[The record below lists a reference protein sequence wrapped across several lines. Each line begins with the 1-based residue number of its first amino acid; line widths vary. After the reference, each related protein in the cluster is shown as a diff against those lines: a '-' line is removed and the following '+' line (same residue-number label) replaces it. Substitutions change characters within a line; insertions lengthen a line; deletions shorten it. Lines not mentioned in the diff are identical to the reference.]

1 MMPSQS
7 NHDLQTCN
15 KEVFSNVYMICVLV
29 VVNIAKSSGAH
40 TGLCVWGGSE
50 VLSLVGAYLDG
61 LRSLLACSQPALK
74 VTFSSSADVFFGA
87 QVLKLQKAKEAKEK

>member
-1 MMPSQS
+1 
-7 NHDLQTCN
+7 
-15 KEVFSNVYMICVLV
+15 MISLLV
-29 VVNIAKSSGAH
+29 VVNIAESPGAH

-74 VTFSSSADVFFGA
+74 VTFSSSADVFIGGE